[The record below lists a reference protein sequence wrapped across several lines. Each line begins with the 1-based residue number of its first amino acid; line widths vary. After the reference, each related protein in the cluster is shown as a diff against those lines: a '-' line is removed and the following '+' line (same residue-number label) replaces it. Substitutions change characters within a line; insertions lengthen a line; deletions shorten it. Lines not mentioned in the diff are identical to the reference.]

1 VHGGSGGELESVR
14 EDGQTVFQDAVL
26 ISADTLPQRTVQS
39 DPFRLHL
46 VGLPLGSE
54 ARYIFLLDR
63 GCLRTTP
70 HWWTAT
76 VCAKYIVLLLFVTF

>member
-1 VHGGSGGELESVR
+1 VPGGSGEELESVR

-26 ISADTLPQRTVQS
+26 ISADTLPKRTEQN

-54 ARYIFLLDR
+54 TR
-63 GCLRTTP
+63 
-70 HWWTAT
+70 
-76 VCAKYIVLLLFVTF
+76 